1 MVAGADS
8 WVYNSEIFCVSSFNQ
23 VAAIFHM
30 GGGKIGPT
38 KLAVSH
44 DFHSM
49 KKKNFTKIQQRL
61 YGEERQRDRE
71 REGQERQERQQ
82 KKATREI

>member
-49 KKKNFTKIQQRL
+49 KKKL
-61 YGEERQRDRE
+61 YQNSAEAVWRGETERQRE
-71 REGQERQERQQ
+71 REGQESQERQQ
-82 KKATREI
+82 K